1 MRYLRK
7 TCFFWFVYKISLDLL
22 AALKFIFFL
31 FNICLQFLALF
42 SILIPC
48 YIFLLLIVQFIL
60 QCSVIIFHHPDQ
72 QIFFLFIFVSQ
83 KKILP
88 SEVFNIFLLNG
99 KCYMCI
105 PRVNVFLC
113 RISMSASR
121 IVILVIS
128 KQTFS
133 IRTL

>member
-7 TCFFWFVYKISLDLL
+7 TCFFWFVYKITLDLFV
-22 AALKFIFFL
+22 ALKFIFFL
-31 FNICLQFLALF
+31 LNVCLQFLALL
-42 SILIPC
+42 SILIPS

-60 QCSVIIFHHPDQ
+60 QYSVRIFDHPDL
-72 QIFFLFIFVSQ
+72 QIFFLFISVSQ

-113 RISMSASR
+113 QIFMSASR